1 MKFSNR
7 LVRLGTIAFA
17 VIILLI
23 LLVAS
28 GGSKINS
35 GSTYSRA
42 PDSYGAWYTF
52 MQERRIAIERWEKPF
67 KQLTTIQ
74 EHPVTLVRIYG
85 QLREPFLLSPEKEWV
100 KAGNTLVILG
110 VRQPVT
116 AAAFSSMQKSPQGNV
131 KIDTRRR
138 KRTETQDKVSLGD
151 RFGAVVWEQKH
162 GQGKIIFSTTPYIAA
177 NAYQD
182 YLSNFQYLSDLVNQK
197 GHLLF
202 VDEYIHGYKD
212 AQVRKS
218 EGKGNLFSYFSTT
231 WLLPVFIQTSI
242 LLLALIWSHNRRFGN
257 LVTLD
262 TSELDNST
270 AYIQALAGVLQK
282 AKSTDFVVEMVGKEE
297 QLQLQ
302 KALGLGRELVDHQ
315 TLVSVWQQQTGTRG
329 TELEA
334 VLRIQAQKRRLS
346 ERELI
351 SWLQKWRMLRA
362 TGYLQK
368 N

>member
-7 LVRLGTIAFA
+7 LVRLGAIAFA
-17 VIILLI
+17 VIVLLI
-23 LLVAS
+23 LLAPG
-28 GGSKINS
+28 GGSKIVS
-35 GSTYSRA
+35 GSTYNRG
-42 PDSYGAWYTF
+42 PDGYGAWYTF
-52 MQERRIAIERWEKPF
+52 MQERQIAIARWQKPF

-74 EHPVTLVRIYG
+74 KYPVTLVQIYG
-85 QLREPFLLSPEKEWV
+85 QLREPFLSPLEKEWV

-138 KRTETQDKVSLGD
+138 KITATEDKVSLGD

-162 GQGKIIFSTTPYIAA
+162 GRGKIIFSTTPYIAA

-182 YLSNFQYLSDLVNQK
+182 YPSNFQFLGDLVNQK

-218 EGKGNLFSYFSTT
+218 EGKGNIFSYFSTT
-231 WLLPVFIQTSI
+231 LLLPVFIQTGI
-242 LLLALIWSHNRRFGN
+242 LLVALIWSHNRRFGN

-262 TSELDNST
+262 TSEPDNSI

-282 AKSTDFVVEMVGKEE
+282 AKSTDFVVEMLGKEE

-302 KALGLGRELVDHQ
+302 KALGLGRELVDRQ

-334 VLRIQAQKRRLS
+334 VLRMQAQKRRPS

-351 SWLQKWRMLRA
+351 SWLQKWRTLSA
-362 TGYLQK
+362 TRYLQK